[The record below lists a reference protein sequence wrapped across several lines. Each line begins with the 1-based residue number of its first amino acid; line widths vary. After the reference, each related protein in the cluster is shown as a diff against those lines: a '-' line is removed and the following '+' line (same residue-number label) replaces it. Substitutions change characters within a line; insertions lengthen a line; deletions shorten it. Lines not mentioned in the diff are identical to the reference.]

1 MIIRNG
7 LVFREDGTFRRED
20 LFVENHKIV
29 TCEEAVTDRT
39 EIDAEGLLVLPGL
52 VDIHSHGAFGHDFS
66 DADTEGL
73 KTILRYEKS
82 CGITSYCPTSMTL
95 PEERLRKIFATAREA
110 EGTQDGA
117 VIRGIN
123 MEGPFLDPKKKGAH
137 VEEFI
142 RRPDASF
149 FRELNEASGNLVS
162 LVTLAPNTEG
172 AMEFIDE
179 VHEEVCISLGHTGA
193 DYEIA
198 SEAMRRGAHHVTHL
212 YNAMMPLAHRDPGLI
227 GAASNDPQCMVELIS
242 DGLHVHPA
250 VVLATFRMFGNERVI
265 LISDSM
271 MATGMANGQYELGG
285 QAVTVKDRKATLA
298 DGTIAGSAT
307 NLYDCMCKA
316 ISFGVPVSDAV
327 FAATRNPAKSI
338 GIYDRVGSL
347 CVGKEAD
354 ILLVTPQMELKKVL
368 G

>member
-1 MIIRNG
+1 MIVRNG
-7 LVFREDGTFRRED
+7 AVFKEDGTFRIED
-20 LFVENHKIV
+20 LYVEDHKLV
-29 TCEEAVTDRT
+29 VSEKDVTDRT
-39 EIDAEGLLVLPGL
+39 EVDAKGLLVIPGL
-52 VDIHSHGAFGHDFS
+52 VDVHSHGAFGHDFS

-73 KTILRYEKS
+73 KTILRYERS

-95 PEERLRKIFATAREA
+95 PAEQLKAIFATASEA
-110 EGTQDGA
+110 AGTKDGA

-123 MEGPFLDPKKKGAH
+123 MEGPFLDVKKKGAH
-137 VEEFI
+137 VEGFI
-142 RRPDASF
+142 RKPDAEF
-149 FRELNEASGNLVS
+149 FRELNEASGNMVK

-172 AMEFIDE
+172 AMEFIDA
-179 VHEEVCISLGHTGA
+179 VHDEVCISLGHTSA
-193 DYEIA
+193 DYDTA

-212 YNAMMPLAHRDPGLI
+212 YNAMMPLGHRDPGLI
-227 GAASNDPQCMVELIS
+227 GAAGDDPCCMVELIS
-242 DGLHVHPA
+242 DGLHIHPA
-250 VVLATFRMFGNERVI
+250 VVRAAFRMFGNERVV

-307 NLYDCMCKA
+307 NLYDCMRKA

-338 GIYDRVGSL
+338 GIYDKVGSL
-347 CVGKEAD
+347 SVGKEAD
-354 ILLVTPQMELKKVL
+354 ILLVTPEFELKKVL
-368 G
+368 

>member
-1 MIIRNG
+1 MIIKNG
-7 LVFREDGTFRRED
+7 AVFKEDGTFRQED
-20 LFVENHKIV
+20 LYVENHKI
-29 TCEEAVTDRT
+29 TACEEEVTDKT
-39 EIDAEGLLVLPGL
+39 VVDASGLLVIPGL

-73 KTILRYEKS
+73 RTILKYERS

-95 PEERLRKIFATAREA
+95 PEEELKKIFATAAEA
-110 EGTQDGA
+110 ADTEDGA

-123 MEGPFLDPKKKGAH
+123 MEGPFLDMKKKGAH
-137 VEEFI
+137 VEGYI
-142 RRPDASF
+142 RKPDVEF
-149 FRELNEASGNLVS
+149 FRELNAASGNMVK

-172 AMEFIDE
+172 AMEFIDA

-193 DYEIA
+193 DYETA
-198 SEAMRRGAHHVTHL
+198 SKAMRRGAHHVTHL
-212 YNAMMPLAHRDPGLI
+212 YNAMMPLGHRDPGLI
-227 GAASNDPQCMVELIS
+227 GAASDDPFCMVELIS
-242 DGLHVHPA
+242 DGLHIHPA
-250 VVLATFRMFGNERVI
+250 VVRATFRMFGNERVV

-316 ISFGVPVSDAV
+316 ISFGVPVGDAV

-338 GIYDRVGSL
+338 GIYDQVGSL
-347 CVGKEAD
+347 TPGKEAD
-354 ILLVTPQMELKKVL
+354 ILLVTPDFELKRVL
-368 G
+368 

>member
-1 MIIRNG
+1 MIIKNG
-7 LVFREDGTFRRED
+7 TVFKEDGTFRQED
-20 LFVENHKIV
+20 LYVENHRIV
-29 TCEEAVTDRT
+29 ASEQEVTDKT
-39 EIDAEGLLVLPGL
+39 IVDADGLLVIPGL

-73 KTILRYEKS
+73 KTILRYERS

-95 PEERLRKIFATAREA
+95 PEEQLKAIFATAKEA
-110 EGTQDGA
+110 AGTEDGA

-123 MEGPFLDPKKKGAH
+123 MEGPFLDAKKKGAH
-137 VEEFI
+137 VEGYI
-142 RRPDASF
+142 RKPDAVF
-149 FRELNEASGNLVS
+149 FRNLNEASGNLVK

-179 VHEEVCISLGHTGA
+179 VHDEVCISLGHTGA
-193 DYEIA
+193 DYKTA
-198 SEAMRRGAHHVTHL
+198 SEAMKRGAHHVTHL

-227 GAASNDPQCMVELIS
+227 GAASDDPFCMVELIS
-242 DGLHVHPA
+242 DGLHIHPA
-250 VVLATFRMFGNERVI
+250 VVRATFRMFGSERVV

-285 QAVTVKDRKATLA
+285 QEVTVKDRKATLA
-298 DGTIAGSAT
+298 NGTIAGSAT

-316 ISFGVPVSDAV
+316 ISFGVPIAEAI

-338 GIYDRVGSL
+338 GIYDEVGSL
-347 CVGKEAD
+347 TAGKAAD
-354 ILLVTPQMELKKVL
+354 ILLVTPDLKLHKVL
-368 G
+368 

>member
-7 LVFREDGTFRRED
+7 FVFQEDGTLRQKD
-20 LFVENHKIV
+20 LYVEYHKIAAS
-29 TCEEAVTDRT
+29 EDAVTDRT
-39 EIDAEGLLVLPGL
+39 EVDASGLLVIPGL

-73 KTILRYEKS
+73 KTILKYERS

-95 PEERLRKIFATAREA
+95 PGEQLKAIFATAKEA
-110 EGTQDGA
+110 AGTEGGA

-123 MEGPFLDPKKKGAH
+123 MEGPFLDVKKKGAH

-142 RRPDASF
+142 RTPDAAF
-149 FRELNEASGNLVS
+149 FRELNEASGNMVK

-179 VHEEVCISLGHTGA
+179 VHKEVCISLGHTGA
-193 DYEIA
+193 DYETS

-227 GAASNDPQCMVELIS
+227 GAASDDPQCMVEVIS
-242 DGLHVHPA
+242 DGLHIHPA
-250 VVLATFRMFGNERVI
+250 VVRGTFRMFGNERVI

-347 CVGKEAD
+347 SVGKEAD
-354 ILLVTPQMELKKVL
+354 ILLVTPEMELKKVL